1 MAKDEKDPRIEGVF
15 SNIGL
20 GNSTP
25 ERIVEI
31 VEQYDKAMATADF
44 ARNNTGKKKFK
55 DVLSKAQSSAEEKS
69 AEKK

>member
-1 MAKDEKDPRIEGVF
+1 MAKDEKNQRIEGVF

-31 VEQYDKAMATADF
+31 VEQYERAMATADF
-44 ARNNTGKKKFK
+44 ARNNTGKKKFQ
-55 DVLSKAQSSAEEKS
+55 DVLSKKEKS
-69 AEKK
+69 TDSENK